1 MVPFDPHSGIVSIY
15 QEIGRFFEDAIINP
29 KENGMISAI
38 NVSDVDEYFTV
49 EVAIAGF
56 SEEDIDIEAGKDFL
70 NIKGN
75 KQVDKKEDLEGYLKR
90 EFTPSS
96 FQRSIALPNEI
107 ESEKIKTDIKN
118 GILTLKLPKL
128 KPTEPKISKIR
139 INKK

>member
-1 MVPFDPHSGIVSIY
+1 
-15 QEIGRFFEDAIINP
+15 
-29 KENGMISAI
+29 MISAI